1 MINNKYFKLPIEYLS
16 NKQELTETLKDDL
29 ELIQVKESDC
39 NPLYKNVFNPK
50 SDCANEIMPF
60 WSKYY
65 TTDILFLKDSQ
76 KFITNYKPKHSLDCN
91 SVYEEWNTFKE
102 KKIDSFK
109 EKYHYF
115 GWSALDS
122 FNKSSNAMQVL
133 SLYNLGA
140 PVLSLLMPV
149 FLLIFPFFILKLKGA
164 VITVKSYI
172 ALIKLMF
179 ARNSLFKLFTEF
191 GSATLDKKL
200 YLIMSVMFYVVQIYQ
215 NVMSCVNFYRNIH
228 KITKFIKN
236 TKQYIL
242 NTFDVC
248 DELCMVLSP
257 YKSYQPFITNIHE
270 NKIKLQKLYN
280 NLCGIIETPYTLIKI
295 SQIGK
300 IMKEFYELF
309 TNAEYHES
317 MAFSFGLYGYLEN
330 ICQLQNLYKSKLIN
344 PCKFDKKT
352 KFKKSYYVSLINNKP
367 VKNSY
372 SVCKNEIITGP
383 NAAGK
388 TTLLKSTLFNIICSQ
403 QFGLGFYS
411 SASIHPYDYLH
422 CYLNIPDTS
431 GRDSLFQAEAR
442 RCKEI
447 IQFIDDYPDKR
458 HFCIFDELYSGTN
471 PEDAVESA
479 DSFIKYLCK
488 RPVTFMLT
496 THYIDL
502 CHKLKP
508 IKNIRNSCMKII
520 EENDNIKYT
529 YKYKKG
535 ICSTKGGKQVL
546 KDLGYP
552 DEIFYT

>member
-1 MINNKYFKLPIEYLS
+1 MINDKYFKLPIEYLS
-16 NKQELTETLKDDL
+16 DKQEIKDTLKDDL
-29 ELIQVKESDC
+29 ELIQVKEEGC
-39 NPLYKNVFNPK
+39 NSLYQNVFSPK
-50 SDCANEIMPF
+50 SNYAKAVMPF

-65 TTDILFLKDSQ
+65 TTNIPFLKDSQ
-76 KFITNYKPKHSLDCN
+76 NFIKTYKSKYN
-91 SVYEEWNTFKE
+91 SDFTTVYDEWNTFKDKE
-102 KKIDSFK
+102 EEHFK

-115 GWSALDS
+115 GWSMLDS
-122 FNKSSNAMQVL
+122 LNKSTNAMQVL

-164 VITVKSYI
+164 KITVKSYI
-172 ALIKLMF
+172 ELIKLMF

-191 GSATLDKKL
+191 GSAPLDKKM
-200 YLIMSVMFYVVQIYQ
+200 YLIMSVMFYGVQIYQ

-228 KITKFIKN
+228 KITKFIQN
-236 TKQYIL
+236 TKKYIED
-242 NTFDVC
+242 TFNIC
-248 DELCMVLSP
+248 DELCIKLSH
-257 YKSYQPFITNIHE
+257 YKSYGPFITTIHSH
-270 NKIKLQKLYN
+270 KSQLHLLHS
-280 NLCGIIETPYTLIKI
+280 NLNSIINTPYTLIKI

-309 TNAEYHES
+309 MNTKYHES
-317 MAFSFGLYGYLEN
+317 MAFSFGLHGYLEN
-330 ICQLQNLYKSKLIN
+330 ISQLQTLYNNKLISA
-344 PCKFDKKT
+344 CKFDKKT

-372 SVCKNEIITGP
+372 SVNNNEIITGP

-411 SASIHPYDYLH
+411 SASINPYDHLH

-447 IQFIDDYPDKR
+447 IQFIDEYPEKR

-471 PEDAVESA
+471 PDDAIESA
-479 DSFIKYLCK
+479 DAFIKYLSK

-496 THYIDL
+496 THYIEL
-502 CHKLKP
+502 CNKLKS
-508 IKNIRNSCMKII
+508 IKNVRNSCMKII
-520 EENDNIKYT
+520 QRNNNIEYT

-535 ICSTKGGKQVL
+535 ICSIKGGKQVL

-552 DEIFYT
+552 DEIFDE